1 MHWLPALVS
10 PPHPVPLGKLTT
22 KHTRFPSI
30 LCLTYS
36 PPFLLSVSR
45 GLLSLSLEIIS
56 SKLQTTFPDSN
67 LPWVVYNWTS
77 PQPSLWHSLPTHYCL
92 DPPVPLPQRL
102 LLVAPSSSTPRLE
115 DLTLFSSSLSVLQMQ
130 STAKPRRS
138 PLPQVASF
146 ALQTSPSWFTSYY
159 LVWTTVKTLDVFL
172 SSTFPDYIPQNT
184 VQLST
189 LRGLQTPIYSRSR
202 SSVGYNGPSKRQRL
216 TSLKTDSTSHK
227 SQLSAKR
234 LPAAPCTHLR
244 FPQLPLGSPP
254 SCPTCLLHVPQASYS
269 PRPTS
274 DTSWQVPSERSCSS
288 SEPQR
293 KWLLRTT
300 WAPPMIF
307 HDRQMC
313 VEPIL
318 LSALPLSWK
327 LLTVYPPHPT
337 QLHTQVGP
345 AWAPGEYSFTLSG
358 TILCHSFFA
367 FKDLTHK
374 KWYQKN
380 QKNTV
385 TSPK

>member
-1 MHWLPALVS
+1 MHWLPALIS
-10 PPHPVPLGKLTT
+10 PPHPVSLGKLTT
-22 KHTRFPSI
+22 KHRRFPSI

-92 DPPVPLPQRL
+92 
-102 LLVAPSSSTPRLE
+102 APSRRPASASAPGSPILINTRLE

-189 LRGLQTPIYSRSR
+189 LRGLQMPIYSRSR

-227 SQLSAKR
+227 SQLSAKQ

-254 SCPTCLLHVPQASYS
+254 ILPHLPPPRAPGLLLSKTHLRHLLASS
-269 PRPTS
+269 KRTFLLLFWASEKMTS
-274 DTSWQVPSERSCSS
+274 DH
-288 SEPQR
+288 
-293 KWLLRTT
+293 LG
-300 WAPPMIF
+300 PPMIF

-327 LLTVYPPHPT
+327 LLTVCPPHPT

-345 AWAPGEYSFTLSG
+345 AWAPREYSFTLSG

-380 QKNTV
+380 TV